1 MALCYGRAR
10 GNQYA
15 EPRPLEGV
23 LLPAGLTPRPGRP
36 RTAPSQRLRGVQHGA
51 AWASLS
57 PSGGGG
63 IGSAGGRAER
73 HPQDPVPHGCWH
85 PPCSSALA
93 VVLPSALWCPGIWA
107 LGPPLQGQPRPETK
121 PLARHTFQTQTPC
134 PSPPTLL
141 SGLTARPP
149 ATCPLTRGPDEQGR
163 PRLRSPPPPP
173 TPAGPE
179 PACPASPVPPTVKAR
194 VPGPQ
199 PPEPLVLPLQPSH
212 VQPPLSRAL

>member
-1 MALCYGRAR
+1 MTQNVLFQVPWFVALCYGRAR

-36 RTAPSQRLRGVQHGA
+36 RTAPSQRLRGVQRGA

-107 LGPPLQGQPRPETK
+107 LGPPLHGQPRPETK

-134 PSPPTLL
+134 PSPPAPPQWAH
-141 SGLTARPP
+141 SP
-149 ATCPLTRGPDEQGR
+149 ATGHL
-163 PRLRSPPPPP
+163 
-173 TPAGPE
+173 
-179 PACPASPVPPTVKAR
+179 
-194 VPGPQ
+194 
-199 PPEPLVLPLQPSH
+199 PSH
-212 VQPPLSRAL
+212 PGARRAGQTQAAQPAAAAHTSGS